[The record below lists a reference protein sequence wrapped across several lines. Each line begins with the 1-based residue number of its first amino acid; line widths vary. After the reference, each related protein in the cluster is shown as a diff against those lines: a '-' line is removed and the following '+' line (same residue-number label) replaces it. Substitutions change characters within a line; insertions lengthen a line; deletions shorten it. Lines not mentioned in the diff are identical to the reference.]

1 LPVWVCNVKVTLM
14 ILIRIEKLQRL
25 SLIYVGKNLDS
36 ILIPCYQLNLT
47 ERSFSER
54 MAQNA
59 ILSLGHNA
67 SLSFVVTRL
76 YNE

>member
-1 LPVWVCNVKVTLM
+1 M

-59 ILSLGHNA
+59 ILSLH
-67 SLSFVVTRL
+67 FVVIGSSGLSARHL
-76 YNE
+76 